1 MTFLTGKI
9 VDTPEGRGFAT
20 EGIIVPLA
28 GYDGGVPA
36 AGAEV
41 ILGVRPE
48 HVSISTDRRAAC
60 PRSSRSTSRWART
73 A

>member
-1 MTFLTGKI
+1 MTMLKGKI
-9 VDTPEGRGFAT
+9 VDSPGGKAFAT
-20 EGIIVPLA
+20 DGVTVPLA

-48 HVSISTDRRAAC
+48 HVAIRAPTARAC
-60 PRSSRSTSRWART
+60 PR
-73 A
+73 